1 MEEADGKV
9 NERFKEK
16 EDEKQ
21 KLGEEEEEEEPDWM
35 KNFADAKESKEAMNT
50 FEKRMK
56 KREETM
62 KRIKPRAKGR
72 ADRILKRSCHIT
84 IKVAEK

>member
-1 MEEADGKV
+1 MEDRNKLLREGLMEEADGKV

-56 KREETM
+56 K
-62 KRIKPRAKGR
+62 
-72 ADRILKRSCHIT
+72 SCP
-84 IKVAEK
+84 